1 MLSETI
7 MRHYKRILCPVD
19 FSPYSASALDEA
31 ASLAKAIGAELT
43 LLHVYQN
50 PAYVLPMQGYVGLS
64 QDFLTNMR
72 KQLEDEIAGQ
82 ARPLRDQG
90 IAVRTEVVEG
100 IPYKAI
106 VDHAKDAQ
114 TDLIVMGTHGRTGL
128 SHALTGSVAERV
140 VRLAHCPVLITRG
153 GGPAKT

>member
-1 MLSETI
+1 M
-7 MRHYKRILCPVD
+7 HVYKRILCPVD
-19 FSPYSASALDEA
+19 FSSYSNSALDEA

-43 LLHVYQN
+43 LLHAFQN

-64 QDFLTNMR
+64 NDFLTSVR
-72 KQLEDEIAGQ
+72 KQLEDEIAAL

-100 IPYKAI
+100 IPYKSI

-114 TDLIVMGTHGRTGL
+114 SDLIVMGTHGRTGL
-128 SHALTGSVAERV
+128 AHALTGSVAERV
-140 VRLAHCPVLITRG
+140 VRLAHCPVLVTRG
-153 GGPAKT
+153 GGDKPA